1 MSESWEKGQKQV
13 ELPNPEL
20 NPLQNPTLGRNLGRW
35 AQVYFTS
42 PPERREQAV
51 VDLLRELKSETD
63 ADLPVLDE
71 PAPPP
76 ARSAVPTPVPKV
88 ICGTCQQPN
97 EIGHKFCGLCGASL
111 PGVRSERETPAATMP
126 PRREPS
132 ILNLEPVVESPY
144 ERDDHLEWLREK
156 SLSRTEEED
165 ESSGTWK
172 YGLLALAMLLGAF
185 GVLQWVSNRPAKAPA
200 PAVSTS
206 TPAPVQE
213 IQPIPATPA
222 PQVAAPETQPATHAE
237 SAPPEVRHVPS
248 TPARPPVTEA
258 ARTQPVTTPPEV
270 AQPEGGAQELAF
282 ARGYLEGK
290 HGSRDSSEA
299 AKWLWKAVAK
309 QNSTAG
315 VLLSDLYRSG
325 DGVSKSCDQAR
336 LLLVAAAKKGA
347 PTAADKLRNIESGG
361 CR

>member
-1 MSESWEKGQKQV
+1 VSEPWEKGQKQV

-63 ADLPVLDE
+63 TELPSLDE
-71 PAPPP
+71 AVPATR
-76 ARSAVPTPVPKV
+76 AMPTPVPKV

-97 EIGHKFCGLCGASL
+97 EIGHKFCGLCGALL
-111 PGVRSERETPAATMP
+111 PGSRSEPVRPAPIAVS
-126 PRREPS
+126 RREES
-132 ILNLEPVVESPY
+132 ILNLEAPPDATY
-144 ERDDHLEWLREK
+144 ERDDDLEWLREK
-156 SLSRTEEED
+156 SLSRMED
-165 ESSGTWK
+165 SEESSGMLK
-172 YGLLALAMLLGAF
+172 YGLVALAMLLGAF
-185 GVLQWVSNRPAKAPA
+185 GVLQWVSNRPAKAPPAAVTSSA
-200 PAVSTS
+200 PT
-206 TPAPVQE
+206 APQS
-213 IQPIPATPA
+213 IQPVPATPA
-222 PQVAAPETQPATHAE
+222 PEAAPAQPSPSANQAQPEPRHVPPTPTRPPLTEVSKTQPITPPQPATV
-237 SAPPEVRHVPS
+237 PPD
-248 TPARPPVTEA
+248 
-258 ARTQPVTTPPEV
+258 
-270 AQPEGGAQELAF
+270 GGTQELSF

-290 HGSRDSSEA
+290 HGSRDSTEA

-315 VLLSDLYRSG
+315 VLLSDLYRTG
-325 DGVSKSCDQAR
+325 DGVPKSCDQAR

-347 PTAADKLRNIESGG
+347 PTAGDKLRSLETGG